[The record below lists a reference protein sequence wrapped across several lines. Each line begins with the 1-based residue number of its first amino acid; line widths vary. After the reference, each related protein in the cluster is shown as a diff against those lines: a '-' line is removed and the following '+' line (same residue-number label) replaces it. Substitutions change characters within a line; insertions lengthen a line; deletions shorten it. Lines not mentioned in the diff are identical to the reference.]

1 MNSHFVRH
9 NWFFLVI
16 FSLLLVKVVWVTWSC
31 WGNGSFDKE
40 KRELIQRRNYLLEK
54 IAVEPRQLLGEMPG
68 GIGLQFQ
75 GEWALY
81 SCSMLTE
88 ALANMAEL
96 YPETKDE
103 ATASI
108 DSLIRIVKSPEL
120 RLYDKIRWG
129 EDPLESLDGDKSHV
143 SYLSHL
149 AWMIGNYRRISG
161 DDRYNGLHESI
172 CNAMNRRILQSPILN
187 IPTYPAEPVY
197 VPDMMVAIVAL
208 SDYAGLNDGKY
219 SSTVKKWLY
228 RAKSEWCDAGTGL
241 LLSFLDDDGKTDAPV
256 KGSYSALNCYY
267 LTKIDETFA
276 QEQYDRLKE
285 NFSQRFPA
293 SGIKEYHDRSCWF
306 GMDIDAG
313 PIILNLSPSGT
324 AFAIGSATY
333 FGDNA
338 FRNSLL
344 KTAEIAGHTI
354 RWGNKRHYL
363 LADIA
368 LVGEAITLAMRTN
381 HRTNATPVPIPR
393 PNNGLQPNVGAH
405 GS

>member
-1 MNSHFVRH
+1 MNSCFVRH
-9 NWFFLVI
+9 KWFFLVT
-16 FSLLLVKVVWVTWSC
+16 FSLLLIKIGWVAWSC

-40 KRELIQRRNYLLEK
+40 KNDLLQRKNFLVGK
-54 IAVEPRQLLGEMPG
+54 IMVEPRKLLSEMPS

-103 ATASI
+103 SIASI
-108 DSLIRIVKSPEL
+108 DSLIQIVKSPEI
-120 RLYDKIRWG
+120 RLYDNMRWC
-129 EDPLESLDGDKSHV
+129 EDPLESLDGNKSHV

-149 AWMIGNYRRISG
+149 AWMIGNYRRIGG

-208 SDYAGLNDGKY
+208 SDYAVLNDGKY
-219 SSTVKKWLY
+219 SSTVKQWLH
-228 RAKSEWCDAGTGL
+228 RAKSEWLDAGTGL
-241 LLSFLDDDGKTDAPV
+241 LLSLLDENGETDAPV

-276 QEQYDRLKE
+276 QEQYARLKKH
-285 NFSQRFPA
+285 FRQSFPA
-293 SGIKEYHDRSCWF
+293 SGIKEYHKRSCWL

-313 PIILNLSPSGT
+313 PIIFNLSPSGT

-333 FGDNA
+333 FDDND
-338 FRNSLL
+338 FRNRLL

-354 RWGNKRHYL
+354 RWNNRRHYL

-368 LVGEAITLAMRTN
+368 IVGEAITLAMRTN
-381 HRTNATPVPIPR
+381 HRTN
-393 PNNGLQPNVGAH
+393 
-405 GS
+405 